1 VSRSPKINVRCPH
14 CGHEQSEPRIAKS
27 TYCRACSEY
36 FTIEHA
42 LRAAKAAQPGKEVS
56 PQAGTS
62 FGMIREALLSP
73 FGAPCNPPP
82 WGTIAALDLQRRK
95 ILWEVPLGTTED
107 IFPLNIALATGT
119 PNFGGPLAT
128 AGGIVFIG
136 AAMDRYLRAFDAAS
150 GAELWRG
157 RLPAAG
163 MATPM
168 AYVWRGRQYIV
179 IAAGGHGEAGTDTS
193 DAIVAFSLPAPG
205 ERERSWR
212 DRTFEQPG
220 GRAIVKLM
228 LAAAILAALIAGGV
242 VWRRRRARRKPVP
255 TTASGSGGN

>member
-1 VSRSPKINVRCPH
+1 MNWGGVALDRAGIVYVNTSRMGHSVRL
-14 CGHEQSEPRIAKS
+14 IA
-27 TYCRACSEY
+27 RDD
-36 FTIEHA
+36 F
-42 LRAAKAAQPGKEVS
+42 AATKAALPDKEVS
-56 PQAGTS
+56 PQNGTP
-62 FGMIREALLSP
+62 FGMIRESVLSP

-95 ILWEVPLGTTED
+95 ILWQVPLGTTED
-107 IFPLNIALATGT
+107 IFPLGIALQTGT

-128 AGGIVFIG
+128 AGGLVFIG

-168 AYVWRGRQYIV
+168 TYVWRGRQYIV
-179 IAAGGHGEAGTDTS
+179 IAAGGHGDVGTETS

-205 ERERSWR
+205 EPARSWW
-212 DRTFEQPG
+212 DRRFEQPG
-220 GRAIVKLM
+220 GRAVVKLA
-228 LAAAILAALIAGGV
+228 LGVLLLLALIAAGIAL
-242 VWRRRRARRKPVP
+242 RRRRTRRGRAL
-255 TTASGSGGN
+255 TSASGSGGN